1 MLYETVAEYNAEIEI
16 ARTSIR
22 RSLLVGQHS
31 KNVTGASERAMSE
44 VDIDKAQAYLAL
56 LIKERNSLTSNIG
69 GRTIG
74 VGW

>member
-1 MLYETVAEYNAEIEI
+1 MLFDTVAEYNEEI
-16 ARTSIR
+16 ANVRTSIK

-31 KNVTGASERAMSE
+31 KNVTTTERANTE
-44 VDIDKAQAYLAL
+44 VDIDKAQAYLRL
-56 LIKERNSLTSNIG
+56 LISERNSLGSNLC